1 MVVNPL
7 SDVLAN
13 MFSHSVG
20 CLFIL
25 LMISFAMQELF
36 SLMKSHLFIFSF
48 VSLIWGNILDENF
61 LWALSEIFLPM
72 FSFRIFMVWSL
83 TFKSLIHF
91 LLILVCGIKRRSS
104 FIFLYV
110 SVQFSQHHLL
120 NCLSLAY
127 CMCLLSLSNINWL

>member
-1 MVVNPL
+1 MDINPL
-7 SDVLAN
+7 PDVLAD

-25 LMISFAMQELF
+25 LMISFAVQELF

-48 VSLIWGNILDENF
+48 VSLLWGNILDENF
-61 LWALSEIFLPM
+61 LWAMSEIFLPM

-104 FIFLYV
+104 FIFLHV
-110 SVQFSQHHLL
+110 SVQFLQHHLL
-120 NCLSLAY
+120 NKLSLAHF
-127 CMCLLSLSNINWL
+127 MCLIPLSNINWW